1 VAEEILEPF
10 SPTLSGEGQKHF
22 NHIISNLAQAYPSY
36 MSEFIHRELEALQ
49 YEPDDIDM
57 LKYHASLSALYDLT
71 QQGWSIEIDKDKL
84 FLRISDD
91 SALDKAHVRYRLAS
105 ERSAQFQ
112 DEAVLRFIAHME
124 KTKTYNG
131 QHISI
136 RNLIGDPH
144 LLLDAINCKDA
155 QIVQPYIQLVTHAR
169 DEHTGYYYSE
179 IWRYF
184 RYTWSIPYKSMPGR
198 NLFYLFR
205 DARQPFHPIIG
216 IFALGNSV
224 LNLTVRD
231 NEIGWTVEAIR
242 KQMKRKEKTEI
253 SDNLVS
259 GTNGAVKTKKTTYLE
274 DEIQYYS
281 RLQGYSEKT
290 IRLLTQNLHDAI
302 GDIYV
307 KDLGYHRNTR
317 KPSAEKILELKE
329 LSETLREKVIDN
341 KKTSR
346 VTNWEREAKEPLFHK
361 KRAAELARLL
371 EAQSIFNNAKKPS
384 HVDWLLELLRTDAGR
399 KAINTALVANRKT
412 KIGSNMMEII
422 VCGAIPPYNEL
433 LGGKLVSMLAC
444 SPTVI
449 RDYTNKYEHQISEIA
464 SRMKT
469 AGNGRVSV
477 CSLYTFQIPRHA
489 CTLHLRY
496 PAAFH
501 VRFHSS
507 SVGQLPGI
515 KRLHQFLAAEVFSNK
530 LRLFLFPNQDP
541 PIFSNDGAPI

>member
-1 VAEEILEPF
+1 MAEEILEPF

-71 QQGWSIEIDKDKL
+71 QQGWSIEINKDKL

-112 DEAVLRFIAHME
+112 DEAVLRFIARME
-124 KTKTYNG
+124 KIKTYNG

-198 NLFYLFR
+198 NLFYLVR

-231 NEIGWTVEAIR
+231 NEIGWTVEAIK

-253 SDNLVS
+253 SDKPIALLDNLHRLTNCHGSLNILAGQQPDGEYQSIDLAKAPHMLIAGTTGS
-259 GTNGAVKTKKTTYLE
+259 G
-274 DEIQYYS
+274 
-281 RLQGYSEKT
+281 KT
-290 IRLLTQNLHDAI
+290 IFLYSIIVSLLSQL
-302 GDIYV
+302 
-307 KDLGYHRNTR
+307 
-317 KPSAEKILELKE
+317 SADELELLIIDPKQTDFHFFEGLPCLRGNRVLVDAEAALEALEQINAEDKE
-329 LSETLREKVIDN
+329 QRTLQIRTANSRDIDSYNAKNPTQKMKRLVVVIDEYADL
-341 KKTSR
+341 
-346 VTNWEREAKEPLFHK
+346 VQ
-361 KRAAELARLL
+361 AAELQGKDVRRSFEANLCMLAQRVRNLGIHLVIATQQPRATIVTSSLKAVLPFRVSFRL
-371 EAQSIFNNAKKPS
+371 PS
-384 HVDWLLELLRTDAGR
+384 HVDSQTILDRAGAEDLLGKGDMLMQTDSDLLRLQGF
-399 KAINTALVANRKT
+399 
-412 KIGSNMMEII
+412 
-422 VCGAIPPYNEL
+422 Y
-433 LGGKLVSMLAC
+433 
-444 SPTVI
+444 
-449 RDYTNKYEHQISEIA
+449 ISEEELI
-464 SRMKT
+464 S
-469 AGNGRVSV
+469 
-477 CSLYTFQIPRHA
+477 
-489 CTLHLRY
+489 
-496 PAAFH
+496 
-501 VRFHSS
+501 
-507 SVGQLPGI
+507 
-515 KRLHQFLAAEVFSNK
+515 FLEGK
-530 LRLFLFPNQDP
+530 QK
-541 PIFSNDGAPI
+541 